1 MRTSLAALLAL
12 RPVLL
17 ADGATGTNLFN
28 IGLTSG
34 DAPERW
40 NETHPDR
47 IRALHQSFVDAGA
60 DIILTNS
67 FGCNRRRLALHN
79 LQEEPRSLARLAAQN
94 ATPVADRAYAPL
106 VIA

>member
-1 MRTSLAALLAL
+1 MRSSLAALLAS

-28 IGLTSG
+28 MGLTSG

-47 IRALHQSFVDAGA
+47 IGALHQSFVDAGA

-67 FGCNRRRLALHN
+67 FGCNRRRLMLHQLEGRTPELN
-79 LQEEPRSLARLAAQN
+79 RLAA
-94 ATPVADRAYAPL
+94 R
-106 VIA
+106 IARSAA